1 VLLVSPLLSDGA
13 IDHACKWFVAPLLQ
27 TELPAMPV
35 NVAKPISSDDEI
47 DLIWGA
53 KAIGAVLNLN
63 ERQAFFQL
71 EAGRIPG
78 ARKWGRKWSASGAVL
93 REAPPSDG

>member
-1 VLLVSPLLSDGA
+1 MAANAAEPNAAG
-13 IDHACKWFVAPLLQ
+13 
-27 TELPAMPV
+27 
-35 NVAKPISSDDEI
+35 NNEI

-53 KAIGAVLNLN
+53 AAIGALLNLT

-93 REAPPSDG
+93 RRVLTQEAPPIDA

>member
-1 VLLVSPLLSDGA
+1 
-13 IDHACKWFVAPLLQ
+13 
-27 TELPAMPV
+27 MPV
-35 NVAKPISSDDEI
+35 NAAKPISDKI

-53 KAIGAVLNLN
+53 KAIGALLNLDQ
-63 ERQAFFQL
+63 RQAYYQL

-93 REAPPSDG
+93 RRVLAGEAPPIDG

>member
-1 VLLVSPLLSDGA
+1 M
-13 IDHACKWFVAPLLQ
+13 
-27 TELPAMPV
+27 PA
-35 NVAKPISSDDEI
+35 NAAKPIPDEI

-53 KAIGAVLNLN
+53 KAIGTALNLD
-63 ERQAFFQL
+63 ERQAFYQL

-93 REAPPSDG
+93 RRALAGEPPSSDG

>member
-1 VLLVSPLLSDGA
+1 M
-13 IDHACKWFVAPLLQ
+13 
-27 TELPAMPV
+27 PA
-35 NVAKPISSDDEI
+35 NVAKPISSDL

-53 KAIGAVLNLN
+53 KAIGIVLNLD
-63 ERQAFFQL
+63 ERQAFYQL

-93 REAPPSDG
+93 RRVLTGEPPPIDG

>member
-1 VLLVSPLLSDGA
+1 M
-13 IDHACKWFVAPLLQ
+13 
-27 TELPAMPV
+27 PA
-35 NVAKPISSDDEI
+35 NVAKPISSDL

-53 KAIGAVLNLN
+53 KAIGIVLNLD
-63 ERQAFFQL
+63 ERQAFYQL

-93 REAPPSDG
+93 RRVLTGEADQAS

>member
-1 VLLVSPLLSDGA
+1 M
-13 IDHACKWFVAPLLQ
+13 
-27 TELPAMPV
+27 PA
-35 NVAKPISSDDEI
+35 NVAKPISSDL

-53 KAIGAVLNLN
+53 KAIGIVLNLD
-63 ERQAFFQL
+63 ERQAFYQL

-93 REAPPSDG
+93 CRVLTGEPPPIDG